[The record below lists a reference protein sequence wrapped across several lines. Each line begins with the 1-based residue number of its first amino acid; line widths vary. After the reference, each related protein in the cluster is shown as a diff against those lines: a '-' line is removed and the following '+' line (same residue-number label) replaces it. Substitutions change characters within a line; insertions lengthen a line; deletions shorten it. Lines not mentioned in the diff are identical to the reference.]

1 MWKQFKREWALW
13 RDRFTICPLH
23 IRATLLNFPAYV
35 WGWGKVTSKLLISSR
50 CDWPKTISAR
60 TSTRWE
66 GLNYKEAKALC
77 STPAAAA
84 AAASILWKIEVN
96 QKIYEFRFAACS
108 QLFPW
113 RFRGPT
119 QPATRSRFPSGH
131 PGYNVCARHSYNRTQ
146 TAVQTF
152 PATRMPAPTRTH
164 NT

>member
-23 IRATLLNFPAYV
+23 IRAILLNFPAYV

-84 AAASILWKIEVN
+84 AASILWKIEVN

-113 RFRGPT
+113 LRP
-119 QPATRSRFPSGH
+119 SRVQCLCAPLIQSHADCCANISGDADA
-131 PGYNVCARHSYNRTQ
+131 GSNS
-146 TAVQTF
+146 
-152 PATRMPAPTRTH
+152 